1 MSSNNFFIIFFIYIN
16 FSKDSS
22 AKFYQNNKERTHT
35 KACER
40 YQSLSKAGKD
50 KKQQYGRQKYKNL
63 QEDEKKEHVEFRKNI
78 S

>member
-1 MSSNNFFIIFFIYIN
+1 MSSNNFFIIFFIY
-16 FSKDSS
+16 
-22 AKFYQNNKERTHT
+22 NKERTHA

-63 QEDEKKEHVEFRKNI
+63 QEDEKKEHVEYRKNI

>member
-22 AKFYQNNKERTHT
+22 AKCYQNNKERTHT

-40 YQSLSKAGKD
+40 YQCLSKAGKD
-50 KKQQYGRQKYKNL
+50 KK
-63 QEDEKKEHVEFRKNI
+63 
-78 S
+78 